1 MLNIKPSVLYLGKIP
16 EVEYVDHKF
25 NGKFRNMHLSPITLT
40 TVLGIESVDNHQ
52 LYLYESGVKGTMDM
66 MVLGKQLSFPG
77 SLVSQTDFLLETK
90 NFLSVA
96 IQMFKKGEDKD
107 ILKILMSYFAF
118 YNNVYGVNE
127 LFKSHPERVPEDI
140 GSKY

>member
-16 EVEYVDHKF
+16 EVEYVDNKF
-25 NGKFRNMHLSPITLT
+25 NGKFRNMHLSPISLT
-40 TVLGIESVDNHQ
+40 TVLGIESVDCHQ

-66 MVLGKQLSFPG
+66 KVLGKQFSFPG

-107 ILKILMSYFAF
+107 ILKILMSYFAY
-118 YNNVYGVNE
+118 YNTV
-127 LFKSHPERVPEDI
+127 
-140 GSKY
+140 